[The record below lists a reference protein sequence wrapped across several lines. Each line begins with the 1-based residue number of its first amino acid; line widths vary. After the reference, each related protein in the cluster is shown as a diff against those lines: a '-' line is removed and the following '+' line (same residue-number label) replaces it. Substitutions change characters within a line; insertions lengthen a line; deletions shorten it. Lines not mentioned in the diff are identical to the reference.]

1 VLRALVVGALLGV
14 FANTAAADRGACALV
29 VAVDRATAADTL
41 AVVRTGIAEMADGLR
56 ADDQLAVVAFDAKGQ
71 VLAPLQSAKSRAL
84 AAQLGKLAVAKS
96 SNIIAGLEAARVIAR
111 GSSLECRRVIAVTS
125 GTTMLGVRTTA
136 LAMHVEGIA
145 VSAVGVQSLNR
156 TTLQTIA
163 SAGGGR
169 VYVVEDA
176 TGLARVAKG
185 EAAIP
190 VKPPR
195 HAVVFLIDR
204 SGSMTGPKLEVAK
217 EAARVGVEI
226 LDPNDQLG
234 VIAFDNSTDTI
245 VDLQPVRNR
254 MRISRD
260 ISQLQSGGSTD
271 LAVALAMAGKAL
283 EGIKQHTRQIVLF
296 TDGDT
301 QPGADQVDAVV
312 ATLAARGIIV
322 SVIGVQGTDRA
333 VLEHIAKKGGGQ
345 MLLLDDPSKLVKG
358 MLAMFGR
365 EP

>member
-1 VLRALVVGALLGV
+1 VLRALVILLGL
-14 FANTAAADRGACALV
+14 AGTAVADRGPCALV
-29 VAVDRATAADTL
+29 VAVDRATQPDTL
-41 AVVRTGIAEMADGLR
+41 EVVRTGIAEMADGLR
-56 ADDQLAVVAFDAKGQ
+56 ADDQLAVVAFDAKAQ
-71 VLAPLQSAKSRAL
+71 VLAPLQSAKSSAL
-84 AAQLGKLAVAKS
+84 AAQLGRLAVAKS
-96 SNIIAGLEAARVIAR
+96 SNIIAGLEAARVVAR
-111 GSSLECRRVIAVTS
+111 GSSLACRRVIAVTS

-136 LAMHVEGIA
+136 LAMHAEGIA

-176 TGLARVAKG
+176 TGLARVARG

-195 HAVVFLIDR
+195 LAVVFLIDR
-204 SGSMTGPKLEVAK
+204 SGSMTGPRLEMAK

-234 VIAFDNSTDTI
+234 VIAFDDSTDTL

-260 ISQLQSGGSTD
+260 ISRLQSGGPTD
-271 LAVALAMAGKAL
+271 LAVALATAGKSL
-283 EGIKQHTRQIVLF
+283 DGIKQYTRHIVLF
-296 TDGDT
+296 TDGDS

-312 ATLAARGIIV
+312 ATLAARGIVV
-322 SVIGVQGTDRA
+322 SAIGVHGTERDALVRI
-333 VLEHIAKKGGGQ
+333 VKKGTGQ
-345 MLLLDDPSKLVKG
+345 VLLLDDPSKMVKG
-358 MLAMFGR
+358 MLAMLGR